1 MPQKKS
7 LNRSDDSNVVGATNN
22 AAVWL
27 AGIGLVLALAA
38 ALMGLT
44 SGIGYR
50 LGGWDL
56 RTGIAMIRW
65 AFWIAL
71 AAIATALGALA
82 VARSPRPPA
91 TLLSAFL
98 GLAIAGATAYVPWN
112 LWRTLKSVPPIHDIT
127 TDTENPP
134 AFVAAAA
141 LRKPGDHSPA
151 YAGPAAE
158 QQRQAYPDI
167 APLIVKASKE
177 DAFDAARSALTAM
190 GLEIIDADPSEGR
203 LEATD
208 TSLLFGFKDDLVV
221 RVTGT
226 AEGTRID
233 VRSQSRMGRSDLGV
247 NAKRVRTFLR
257 ELGARL
263 EARR

>member
-1 MPQKKS
+1 MAS
-7 LNRSDDSNVVGATNN
+7 STGASR
-22 AAVWL
+22 AAARL
-27 AGIGLVLALAA
+27 AGLGLGLALAA
-38 ALMGLT
+38 ATVGLA
-44 SGIGYR
+44 SGIGHR
-50 LGGWDL
+50 LGWWHYA
-56 RTGIAMIRW
+56 TGIPMLRW

-71 AAIATALGALA
+71 AAIAPAALALVVARAGRVVPMALLGLA
-82 VARSPRPPA
+82 VAA
-91 TLLSAFL
+91 V
-98 GLAIAGATAYVPWN
+98 TAYLPWSH
-112 LWRTLKSVPPIHDIT
+112 WRLARSVPPIHDIT
-127 TDTENPP
+127 TDTEHPP

-151 YAGPAAE
+151 YAGPAAAE
-158 QQRQAYPDI
+158 QQRQAYADI

-177 DAFDAARSALTAM
+177 DAFDAARSVLAAM

-233 VRSQSRMGRSDLGV
+233 ARSQSRVGRSDLGV

-257 ELGARL
+257 ELASRL
-263 EARR
+263 EAERRAPG